1 MGAEGG
7 GGIIPPCF
15 TPSGD
20 GLGFWLVYHGDGE
33 RNRYFN
39 RAQGQDRERVMAE
52 NRKDKRITEENRVAI
67 ELPGGPTS
75 PDARVINALTKDIS
89 LGGARIVTDRLF
101 EVGSSLRMTLYL
113 SKSKQVTK
121 VRADVRWVRMIE
133 DGLYEVGVEFEH
145 GIPTGVLVLI
155 SHLYGKVQNVP
166 TSVQA

>member
-1 MGAEGG
+1 MDSIFGWF
-7 GGIIPPCF
+7 IIG
-15 TPSGD
+15 TANVIAD
-20 GLGFWLVYHGDGE
+20 RD
-33 RNRYFN
+33 
-39 RAQGQDRERVMAE
+39 RAPGPERERMMRE

-67 ELPGGPTS
+67 ELPGAPTC
-75 PDARVINALTKDIS
+75 PDTRVINALTKDIS

-133 DGLYEVGVEFEH
+133 DGLYEIGVEFEH

-155 SHLYGKVQNVP
+155 NHLYGKSQNVP
-166 TSVQA
+166 TTVQA